1 LAGVT
6 LVDPGRLGPGVY
18 FVDRYANTANTVTF
32 GQGIISH
39 QVAGE
44 WWRYAAWYGPD
55 RRVRVGRQPSGGGWE
70 IVVLPMSLQRNDSHN
85 CISLGISAADGRLHV
100 CAGAHGAAMA
110 YTRTVAGAVDDVP
123 AWRATL
129 FATPTDTLAGVAI
142 GNMTYPVFTGKPDG
156 GLLFWYR
163 NGGPSNGRARLAEYD
178 GTWRL
183 LGDVTRSTGTWTA
196 WNGATSTSRYLYSPA
211 PQYDGTRLHLV
222 GTWRESNPAVLC
234 APNTIANHH
243 VVHVYSD
250 DHGRTWRNG
259 AGTQVAA
266 TGVDPLSVN
275 DPGILA
281 DSNTDTRYALQVP
294 SLAVGPAGL
303 IGYLGNYVRGG
314 LLPDGCVNNEAERIQ
329 KAGEHARWRDAQG
342 WHNSSVVVAGQNVFC
357 QYPSGR
363 AGRGHIVFGSN
374 GDMHVLYSGLR
385 IYSATPPDYND
396 WSLTFNGPAYLNA
409 FGEFQI
415 DRTRQDHVSVLYCER
430 STGNTSP
437 VWVREFVLG
446 P

>member
-1 LAGVT
+1 MTGSLRLAWAHRASRIGTGNCRSADEREESKLAGVT

-18 FVDRYANTANTVTF
+18 FVDQYANTANTVTF

-70 IVVLPMSLQRNDSHN
+70 IVALPMSLQRDDSHN

-294 SLAVGPAGL
+294 SLAVGRPGSSGIWATMSGVACCRTAASTTKPSASGRPASTPGGATPRGGTTARSLSPARTCSASTRPGGPAGG
-303 IGYLGNYVRGG
+303 ISCSVRMGTCTCCTR
-314 LLPDGCVNNEAERIQ
+314 GCGSTRPP
-329 KAGEHARWRDAQG
+329 HRTTTT
-342 WHNSSVVVAGQNVFC
+342 
-357 QYPSGR
+357 GR
-363 AGRGHIVFGSN
+363 
-374 GDMHVLYSGLR
+374 
-385 IYSATPPDYND
+385 
-396 WSLTFNGPAYLNA
+396 
-409 FGEFQI
+409 
-415 DRTRQDHVSVLYCER
+415 
-430 STGNTSP
+430 
-437 VWVREFVLG
+437 
-446 P
+446 